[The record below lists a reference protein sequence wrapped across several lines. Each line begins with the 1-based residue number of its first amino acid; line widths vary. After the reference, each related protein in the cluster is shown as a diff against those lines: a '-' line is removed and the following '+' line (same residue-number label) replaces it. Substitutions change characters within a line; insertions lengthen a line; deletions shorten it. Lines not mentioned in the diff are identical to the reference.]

1 MINLTITSFGIL
13 YSIIAIIAF
22 CRSYQ
27 AVATIFAFSYLFQTT
42 AIFAIGNTGF
52 MPYLIGPILLIIKGI
67 RLKKEVP
74 QDVKNIQTISFIFI
88 IFIIAQSIIAKYF
101 FEGQV
106 MVYEQGGM
114 ETAIA
119 KGMVPYYF
127 SMKQC
132 IQWVYLLL
140 NMGGLISLIKH
151 KQYLNQNFSRKI
163 IEYSVLFISL
173 IGIWKYIADNLG
185 GWFPETFF
193 FNNASYDLKNL
204 WQSVGGKLR
213 FTSLFVEA
221 SICGLF
227 LAVFW
232 WNSLYIKSKNK
243 MFLLT
248 FILVCLMLTV
258 SSTGFFCLLFGLFVY
273 LVKKRNAKFLIALSL
288 MGFIFYWIALQLNLL
303 DVIYDM
309 TINKSSSASTEI
321 RSEIMMSGIKIL
333 KDTDGLGVG
342 LGASNGSG
350 LALTLLGQIGILGCF
365 LFILWIFFIVKY
377 LKNRQIKMQ
386 LCLWVILFGMCT
398 SVGYLSFPI
407 FWLELLIICSTH
419 TNTIDKKNA
428 A

>member
-88 IFIIAQSIIAKYF
+88 IFIIAQSFIAKYF